1 LLSPVSLQIV
11 AQDSPLLRGA
21 AILPASTVTRGRPI
35 RFAGRG
41 LILEI
46 SPFSFP
52 NLSAV
57 LRGRTPRWK
66 RPIMIQLYQTLVTKD
81 VPF

>member
-11 AQDSPLLRGA
+11 AQDSPLLRST
-21 AILPASTVTRGRPI
+21 AILPSASTVTRGRPI

-52 NLSAV
+52 NLSAA

-66 RPIMIQLYQTLVTKD
+66 RPIMT
-81 VPF
+81 